1 MSEHTDTD
9 VQKSEVEFAQV
20 KKYQKFFDDIL
31 FFSDILISWE
41 IADILNQS
49 SDIYGPT
56 WIFWHFCIFK
66 TKNSRIF

>member
-31 FFSDILISWE
+31 FFSDILIS
-41 IADILNQS
+41 
-49 SDIYGPT
+49 
-56 WIFWHFCIFK
+56 
-66 TKNSRIF
+66 